1 MSTPLRKMEAL
12 DFCTRYQ
19 GQNLSLN
26 CKSRLCQVLF
36 IESTKVEAT
45 VGGNY
50 KFPSER
56 KAFQNQNIKHS
67 PQHSEHRVIE
77 NSACVESCI
86 YRDAVTLVG
95 RIESK
100 IENHSWAVAS

>member
-1 MSTPLRKMEAL
+1 MK
-12 DFCTRYQ
+12 
-19 GQNLSLN
+19 
-26 CKSRLCQVLF
+26 
-36 IESTKVEAT
+36 AT

-50 KFPSER
+50 KFPFER
-56 KAFQNQNIKHS
+56 RAFQNQNIKHS

-77 NSACVESCI
+77 NSTCVESYI

-100 IENHSWAVAS
+100 IENHFWAVAS